1 MVDDLPVVVLGEVPL
16 KKIVVHILY
25 LALSA
30 QSCQL

>member
-1 MVDDLPVVVLGEVPL
+1 MIDDLPVVVLGEVPL

-25 LALSA
+25 LVLGT